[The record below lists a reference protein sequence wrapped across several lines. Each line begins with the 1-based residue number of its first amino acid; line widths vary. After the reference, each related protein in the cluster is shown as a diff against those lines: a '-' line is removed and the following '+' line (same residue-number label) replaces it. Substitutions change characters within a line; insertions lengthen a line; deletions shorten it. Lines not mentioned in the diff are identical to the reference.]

1 MPNQEGTHAWRRCPL
16 GQVQT
21 DTDTRAVEKGVPL
34 AAPKIHAGA
43 SNKAQKTLEPK
54 TMVNKGMSVMAQQ
67 RSDKMPPEKAERDL
81 KSMSQKRFH
90 LSEEASSLIAYKLKG
105 IGASEFAN
113 CPGLTAKERA
123 AVFDLEPV
131 VFTRH
136 LGAYNY
142 ALLGIGAF
150 AIFFQGTFFS
160 VKSRR
165 YQKTEQRAPQ
175 KSFS

>member
-1 MPNQEGTHAWRRCPL
+1 
-16 GQVQT
+16 
-21 DTDTRAVEKGVPL
+21 
-34 AAPKIHAGA
+34 
-43 SNKAQKTLEPK
+43 
-54 TMVNKGMSVMAQQ
+54 
-67 RSDKMPPEKAERDL
+67 
-81 KSMSQKRFH
+81 MSQKRFH
-90 LSEEASSLIAYKLKG
+90 LSEEASSLIAYKLKD

-123 AVFDLEPV
+123 TVFDLEPV

-136 LGAYNY
+136 LGAYNYY

-165 YQKTEQRAPQ
+165 YQRTEQRAPQ